1 MNKGIRNFF
10 KALPAT
16 YELINTILTFGLDA
30 IWRRRAVRWAARG
43 KNGNRVWLDICTGTG
58 QMARLAGKISSRESL
73 IVGADFSHPM
83 LVEAKRKSNGA
94 PILFSG
100 ADALHL
106 PFGNQTFDCVTIGF
120 ATRNLN
126 SIDGQLPQ
134 AFRDFHRVLKPG
146 GCFVNIETSQPKFKF
161 IRFFFH
167 LYVKLTVKPVGK
179 IISGS
184 SPSYAYLANSIR
196 LFHDADKLKEILLD
210 SGFSTV
216 EYKRLLFGAVAIHKA
231 VK

>member
-1 MNKGIRNFF
+1 MNRGIRNFF
-10 KALPAT
+10 KTLPAT

-30 IWRRRAVRWAARG
+30 IWRRRAVRWAAEG
-43 KNGNRVWLDICTGTG
+43 KNGRRVWLDICTGTG
-58 QMARLAGKISSRESL
+58 QMARLSRKMSSANTM

-83 LVEAKRKSNGA
+83 LVEAKRKSNG
-94 PILFSG
+94 ILISFSG

-106 PFGNQTFDCVTIGF
+106 PFGDQSFDRVTIGF

-134 AFRDFHRVLKPG
+134 AFREFYRVLKPG
-146 GCFVNIETSQPKFKF
+146 GCFVNVETSQPTSTL
-161 IRFFFH
+161 IRKMFH
-167 LYVKLTVKPVGK
+167 LYVGLTVKPVGK

-184 SPSYAYLANSIR
+184 SSSYAYLANSI
-196 LFHDADKLKEILLD
+196 HLKEILLD
-210 SGFSTV
+210 AGFARV
-216 EYKRLLFGAVAIHKA
+216 ETKRLLFGAVAIHKA

>member
-10 KALPAT
+10 KTLPAT
-16 YELINTILTFGLDA
+16 YELINTILTFGMDA
-30 IWRRRAVRWAARG
+30 IWRRKAVRWAAKGR
-43 KNGNRVWLDICTGTG
+43 NGGGAWLDICTGTG
-58 QMARLAGKISSRESL
+58 QMARLSSKISSAESL
-73 IVGADFSHPM
+73 VVGADFSHPM

-94 PILFSG
+94 PIQFSG

-106 PFGNQTFDCVTIGF
+106 PFGKQSFNCVTIGF

-134 AFRDFHRVLKPG
+134 AYREFHRVLKPG
-146 GCFVNIETSQPKFKF
+146 GCFVNVETSQPKWRLIK
-161 IRFFFH
+161 FFFH

-196 LFHDADKLKEILLD
+196 LFHDADQLKQILLD
-210 SGFSTV
+210 AGFSTV